1 MKVKE
6 AQEVIE
12 KLEREASL
20 LEIVLSVSG
29 RLNQYIYLPVVAAM
43 EHAIHVIRNPRT
55 LEEMENAAKTLREE
69 ADFLKSNPLFSTIG
83 YRYMSTARMMR
94 KAAAFIEKNL
104 SVCGNCGKVIEDSGY
119 KFCPYCGKQ
128 IKWRD
133 SSD

>member
-69 ADFLKSNPLFSTIG
+69 ADFLK
-83 YRYMSTARMMR
+83 
-94 KAAAFIEKNL
+94 
-104 SVCGNCGKVIEDSGY
+104 
-119 KFCPYCGKQ
+119 
-128 IKWRD
+128 
-133 SSD
+133 